1 MKMNKKS
8 LMYRLLSAIPLLF
21 GITFLSFMIMHLA
34 PGDPALRYTHP
45 DISLEDLAQIQIN
58 LGLDQ
63 PLWKQ
68 YVFWLKEAL
77 QGNLGYS
84 YISQKPVLDAI
95 LERLPATLLLSS
107 LALILIVAIALPL
120 GLLSGRKAQ
129 SFFDD
134 GVTFFTF
141 LGMSMPTFWL
151 GLMMI
156 LVFSLFWGLL
166 PSSGYMDVHLI
177 NAAWWQQCL
186 SILKHLALPLLTTVL
201 GGLAGLTRYQRF
213 AVIGI
218 LKQPYMI
225 AARAR
230 GLSETRLLYKHA
242 FKNAALPVI
251 TILGLSLPELIS
263 GSFIIEY
270 IFAWPGLGQL
280 GVNAVFARDYPIIM
294 GSILFASILM
304 IIGNIIA
311 DAAYNWVDPRMT
323 SQ

>member
-1 MKMNKKS
+1 MKRKT
-8 LMYRLLSAIPLLF
+8 LVHRFLSTIPLLL

-34 PGDPALRYTHP
+34 PGDPAMRYTHP

-77 QGNLGYS
+77 KGNLGYS
-84 YISQKPVLDAI
+84 YISQKPVLEAI

-107 LALILIVAIALPL
+107 MALIIIVTISLPL
-120 GLLSGRKAQ
+120 GLWSGKKEQGA
-129 SFFDD
+129 FDD
-134 GVTFFTF
+134 CVTFLTF

-156 LVFSLFWGLL
+156 LLFSLQWDML
-166 PSSGYMDVHLI
+166 PSSGFMDVHLI
-177 NAAWWQQCL
+177 DAAWWQKL
-186 SILKHLALPLLTTVL
+186 PSILKHLVLPLLTTVL

-218 LKQPYMI
+218 LKQPYI
-225 AARAR
+225 NAARAR
-230 GLSETRLLYKHA
+230 GLSESRLLYKHA

-280 GVNAVFARDYPIIM
+280 GVNAVFARDYPILM

-304 IIGNIIA
+304 ILGNLIA
-311 DAAYNWVDPRMT
+311 DAAYSWIDPRLNT
-323 SQ
+323 Q